1 MPHHLPSI
9 GAVAR
14 FTLGASLVLGG
25 LALAAAAPSYWLALW
40 PVPVFGG
47 GLLAASV
54 VVR

>member
-1 MPHHLPSI
+1 MSNHLPSI

-25 LALAAAAPSYWLALW
+25 LLLAAAAPPYWLALW
-40 PVPVFGG
+40 PAPVFAG